1 MISMVLMTFSLL
13 KVSTSGL
20 FEVVDGLLETFRKF
34 SLVKLVTP
42 AKKIVRFNL
51 KTNTVK
57 LGYNDLGYN
66 ELSLIANKK
75 LSLVGLGNFTILF
88 SWL

>member
-1 MISMVLMTFSLL
+1 MVLMTFSLL

-42 AKKIVRFNL
+42 AKIIVILNL
-51 KTNTVK
+51 RKEIFLIVQF
-57 LGYNDLGYN
+57 
-66 ELSLIANKK
+66 LSVL
-75 LSLVGLGNFTILF
+75 
-88 SWL
+88 

>member
-1 MISMVLMTFSLL
+1 MVLMTFSLL

-42 AKKIVRFNL
+42 AKITVILNLRKEIFLIVKF
-51 KTNTVK
+51 
-57 LGYNDLGYN
+57 
-66 ELSLIANKK
+66 LSVL
-75 LSLVGLGNFTILF
+75 
-88 SWL
+88 